1 MPRIADISAIDPDT
15 DVIVLGLYIQG
26 AAMLRHLA
34 RRGYRVCAMTDYD
47 ADLGLSSRHGTKILC
62 PPVLSEFDSWLAMM
76 EAIAARCGK
85 RPALIPTV
93 DRYVL
98 ALDRAAPRLQDKF
111 RFHGFGS
118 GLRTALTGKRRT
130 FELAE
135 EKGFP
140 MPRTRPAGNREE
152 LLRFCTEV
160 AWPALIKPNHS
171 FNWHAEGAVAHL
183 GSGERKVLTA
193 DSPEALCAAFEA
205 LRPYSPDAIVQELIP
220 GPDRDLI
227 YWAGFVGADGRV
239 RGRFVGRKLRV
250 MPAHFGSASFVQ
262 LVDMPDVEAACEHWL
277 GGLGYRGLAG
287 IELKIDERDGRA
299 KLIEVNP
306 RFGLWEDIGIPAGVD
321 LPQEAVAALFGE
333 EPPVKRTARFDQK
346 WVHFERDLRALRQY
360 RREGALG
367 ILPWLRSL
375 APPIIVND
383 FPWIGDFPYA
393 RANLWRLLR
402 GITGAS
408 LHRGKAKPKAA
419 SSAHA

>member
-1 MPRIADISAIDPDT
+1 MPRQADITAIDPDT

-26 AAMLRHLA
+26 AAMLRQLG
-34 RRGYRVCAMTDYD
+34 RLGYRVCGMTDFAAD
-47 ADLGLSSRHGTKILC
+47 AGLRSRHGSKLLC
-62 PPVLSEFDSWLAMM
+62 PPVLSEFEDWLAMM
-76 EAIAARCGK
+76 DRIAARCRK

-111 RFHGFGS
+111 RIHGFGS
-118 GLRTALTGKRRT
+118 GLRSELTGKRKT

-135 EKGFP
+135 RQGFP
-140 MPRTRPAGNREE
+140 MPRTRPAGSREE
-152 LLRFCTEV
+152 ILAFCEEV
-160 AWPALIKPNHS
+160 AWPVLIKPNHS
-171 FNWHAEGAVAHL
+171 FNWHAEGAVAQL

-193 DSPEALCAAFEA
+193 ETPEALCDAFEA
-205 LRPYSPDAIVQELIP
+205 LRPYSPEAIIQELIP
-220 GPDRDLI
+220 GPDRNLI

-262 LVDMPDVEAACEHWL
+262 LVDMPEVEESCERFL
-277 GGLGYRGLAG
+277 SGLGYQGLAG
-287 IELKIDERDGRA
+287 IELKIDERDGVA

-321 LPQEAVAALFGE
+321 LPHEAVAALFGE
-333 EPPVKRTARFDQK
+333 EPPAKRTARFDQK
-346 WVHFERDLRALRQY
+346 WVHVERDLRALRQY

-367 ILPWLRSL
+367 ILDWLRSL

-383 FPWIGDFPYA
+383 FPWIQDFPYA
-393 RANLWRLLR
+393 SANLWRLLR
-402 GITGAS
+402 TIAGAS
-408 LHRGKAKPKAA
+408 LQRDKAKSKAA
-419 SSAHA
+419 